1 MENRILDAI
10 RTLAAT
16 GETGSLQL
24 QSGATQGDLFFRHG
38 EVVDARVGN
47 LTGFPAVNAIAAMR
61 DAAFS
66 FDPSVAPP
74 PLSSIRPSERVVLKQ
89 FFGIHPGV
97 REEEVT
103 VELPRVAA
111 RPRRSR
117 SNLAYRVALAC
128 VVLLVLVAIAAV
140 AMRNRY
146 REQTAPTAVAASE
159 QPASTQGAPAPAI
172 LTTSKEPAVAAP
184 APATVATRKEPTS
197 TAPEPA
203 TVAAS
208 KEPTPT
214 APAPSVD
221 QPNLTGKWTVVNTVQ
236 NTSYGSYKNL
246 QIGFD
251 LSIKQDGNGFTGEGR
266 KVSENGR
273 TLPADSRT
281 PIRVKGSIEGD
292 RIEANFFEDG
302 TQRKTNGRFVWKLEK
317 AGSLNGTFS
326 STAARA
332 SGKSTARKEL

>member
-10 RTLAAT
+10 RTLAAS

-47 LTGFPAVNAIAAMR
+47 LTGFTAVNAIAAMR
-61 DAAFS
+61 DAAFN

-89 FFGIHPGV
+89 FFGIHPAV

-103 VELPRVAA
+103 VERPRVAA
-111 RPRRSR
+111 PRRSR
-117 SNLAYRVALAC
+117 STLAYRFAAVFA
-128 VVLLVLVAIAAV
+128 VLLVLVAATAV
-140 AMRNRY
+140 ALRNRY
-146 REQTAPTAVAASE
+146 REQA
-159 QPASTQGAPAPAI
+159 APAAVLSTEESAPAQVAPATAT
-172 LTTSKEPAVAAP
+172 LATNKESSPVAP
-184 APATVATRKEPTS
+184 APATVAT
-197 TAPEPA
+197 
-203 TVAAS
+203 S
-208 KEPTPT
+208 KEPVSAPVAA

-221 QPNLTGKWTVVNTVQ
+221 QPDLTGKWTVVNTIQ

-251 LSIKQDGNGFTGEGR
+251 LSIKQDGNGFTGQGR

-273 TLPADSRT
+273 ILPANSRT
-281 PIRVKGSIEGD
+281 PIHVKGSIEGD

-302 TQRKTNGRFVWKLEK
+302 TERKTNGRFVWKFDK

-326 STAARA
+326 SSAARA

>member
-1 MENRILDAI
+1 MENKILDAI
-10 RTLAAT
+10 RTLAAS

-24 QSGATQGDLFFRHG
+24 QSGTTQGDLFFRHG

-74 PLSSIRPSERVVLKQ
+74 PLSSIRPSEQVVLKQ
-89 FFGIHPGV
+89 FFGIRPAERV
-97 REEEVT
+97 EEVT

-111 RPRRSR
+111 PAYKSR
-117 SNLAYRVALAC
+117 SLLAYRLAPIFGI
-128 VVLLVLVAIAAV
+128 LLVLVAITAV
-140 AMRNRY
+140 ALRNRY
-146 REQTAPTAVAASE
+146 REETVPAPVAASDE
-159 QPASTQGAPAPAI
+159 PVSTPVAPAPAM
-172 LTTSKEPAVAAP
+172 
-184 APATVATRKEPTS
+184 
-197 TAPEPA
+197 
-203 TVAAS
+203 
-208 KEPTPT
+208 
-214 APAPSVD
+214 D
-221 QPNLTGKWTVVNTVQ
+221 QHDLTGKWTIVNTVQ

-273 TLPADSRT
+273 ALPANSRT
-281 PIRVKGSIEGD
+281 PIHVKGSIEGD

-302 TQRKTNGRFVWKLEK
+302 TLRKTNGRFVWTIDEQ
-317 AGSLNGTFS
+317 GGLNGTFV

>member
-10 RTLAAT
+10 RTLAAS

-38 EVVDARVGN
+38 ELVDARVGN

-89 FFGIHPGV
+89 FFGIHPAV

-103 VELPRVAA
+103 VELPPVAA

-117 SNLAYRVALAC
+117 SNFAYRFALAFA
-128 VVLLVLVAIAAV
+128 VLLVLVAIAAV

-146 REQTAPTAVAASE
+146 REQAAPAAVAGSE
-159 QPASTQGAPAPAI
+159 QPASTQ
-172 LTTSKEPAVAAP
+172 AAP
-184 APATVATRKEPTS
+184 APAVLTNSKEPAAAAPAPVTVATGKQ
-197 TAPEPA
+197 
-203 TVAAS
+203 
-208 KEPTPT
+208 PT
-214 APAPSVD
+214 AAPVPAVD
-221 QPNLTGKWTVVNTVQ
+221 QHDLTGKWTVVNTVQ
-236 NTSYGSYKNL
+236 NTSYGSYRNL

-273 TLPADSRT
+273 SLPADSRT
-281 PIRVKGSIEGD
+281 PIHVKGSIEGD

-302 TQRKTNGRFVWKLEK
+302 TQRKTNGRFVWKLDK

>member
-10 RTLAAT
+10 RTLAAN

-61 DAAFS
+61 DAAFN

-89 FFGIHPGV
+89 FFGIHAAQRV
-97 REEEVT
+97 EEAT
-103 VELPRVAA
+103 VELPRVVP
-111 RPRRSR
+111 PRRSR
-117 SNLAYRVALAC
+117 PKFAYRFAL
-128 VVLLVLVAIAAV
+128 VVGALLVLVAITAV
-140 AMRNRY
+140 ALRNRY
-146 REQTAPTAVAASE
+146 QEQAATATVASSE
-159 QPASTQGAPAPAI
+159 QPAPATATLARNEQPAMTI
-172 LTTSKEPAVAAP
+172 PAAP
-184 APATVATRKEPTS
+184 APATTRTS
-197 TAPEPA
+197 PAPA
-203 TVAAS
+203 TTSEQPA
-208 KEPTPT
+208 KTTP
-214 APAPSVD
+214 APAPPVD
-221 QPNLTGKWTVVNTVQ
+221 QPDLTGKWTIVNTVQ

-266 KVSENGR
+266 KISENGR
-273 TLPADSRT
+273 TLPANSRT
-281 PIRVKGSIEGD
+281 PIHVKGSIEGD

-302 TQRKTNGRFVWKLEK
+302 AQRKSNGRFVWKFDK
-317 AGSLNGTFS
+317 TGSLNGTFS
-326 STAARA
+326 SSAARA
-332 SGKSTARKEL
+332 SGRSTARKEL

>member
-10 RTLAAT
+10 RTLAAS

-38 EVVDARVGN
+38 ELVDARVGN

-89 FFGIHPGV
+89 FFGIHPAA

-111 RPRRSR
+111 PPRRSR
-117 SNLAYRVALAC
+117 SNLAYRFALAFG
-128 VVLLVLVAIAAV
+128 VLLVLLAITAV
-140 AMRNRY
+140 ALRNRY
-146 REQTAPTAVAASE
+146 REQAAPAAVASGE
-159 QPASTQGAPAPAI
+159 QPASAAGAPASAI
-172 LTTSKEPAVAAP
+172 LTTSEGQVSTPAAP
-184 APATVATRKEPTS
+184 APATVAK
-197 TAPEPA
+197 
-203 TVAAS
+203 S
-208 KEPTPT
+208 KEPAA
-214 APAPSVD
+214 APAAAPSVD
-221 QPNLTGKWTVVNTVQ
+221 QHDLTGKWTVVNTVQ
-236 NTSYGSYKNL
+236 STSYGSYKNL

-273 TLPADSRT
+273 TLPANSRT
-281 PIRVKGSIEGD
+281 PIHVKGSIEGD

-302 TQRKTNGRFVWKLEK
+302 TQRKTNGRFVWKFDK

-332 SGKSTARKEL
+332 SGKSIGRKEL

>member
-10 RTLAAT
+10 RTLAAS
-16 GETGSLQL
+16 GETGRLQL
-24 QSGATQGDLFFRHG
+24 QSGATPADLFFRHG

-89 FFGIHPGV
+89 FFGIHPAV

-103 VELPRVAA
+103 VELPRVAVP
-111 RPRRSR
+111 PRRSR
-117 SNLAYRVALAC
+117 SNLAYRFALVFA
-128 VVLLVLVAIAAV
+128 VLLVLIAAAAV

-146 REQTAPTAVAASE
+146 REQ
-159 QPASTQGAPAPAI
+159 
-172 LTTSKEPAVAAP
+172 AAP
-184 APATVATRKEPTS
+184 AA
-197 TAPEPA
+197 
-203 TVAAS
+203 VAAS
-208 KEPTPT
+208 KEPVSNRV
-214 APAPSVD
+214 APAAAPAVD
-221 QPNLTGKWTVVNTVQ
+221 QHDLNGKWTVVNTVR
-236 NTSYGSYKNL
+236 NTSYNSYKNL

-273 TLPADSRT
+273 TLPANSRT
-281 PIRVKGSIEGD
+281 PIHVKGSIEGD

-302 TQRKTNGRFVWKLEK
+302 TQRKTNGRFVWKFDK
-317 AGSLNGTFS
+317 AGGLNGTFS

>member
-10 RTLAAT
+10 RSLAAS

-66 FDPSVAPP
+66 FDPSIAPP

-89 FFGIHPGV
+89 FFGIHPAA

-111 RPRRSR
+111 PPRRSR
-117 SNLAYRVALAC
+117 STFAYRFAVAFG
-128 VVLLVLVAIAAV
+128 VLLVLVAATAV
-140 AMRNRY
+140 ALRNRY
-146 REQTAPTAVAASE
+146 REQAAPAAVAGSE
-159 QPASTQGAPAPAI
+159 QPASAPAPAI
-172 LTTSKEPAVAAP
+172 LTTNEGQAATPAAP
-184 APATVATRKEPTS
+184 APAAVATRKD
-197 TAPEPA
+197 PA
-203 TVAAS
+203 AAS
-208 KEPTPT
+208 
-214 APAPSVD
+214 APAPAVD
-221 QPNLTGKWTVVNTVQ
+221 QPDLTGKWTVVNTVQ

-251 LSIKQDGNGFTGEGR
+251 LSIKQDGNGFIGEGR

-273 TLPADSRT
+273 TLPANSRT
-281 PIRVKGSIEGD
+281 PIHVKGSIEGD

-302 TQRKTNGRFVWKLEK
+302 TQRKTNGRFVWKFDK

-332 SGKSTARKEL
+332 SGKSIARKEL

>member
-10 RTLAAT
+10 RTLAAS
-16 GETGSLQL
+16 GETGRLQL
-24 QSGATQGDLFFRHG
+24 QSGATPADLFFRHG

-89 FFGIHPGV
+89 FFGIHPAV

-103 VELPRVAA
+103 VELPRVAVP
-111 RPRRSR
+111 PRRSR
-117 SNLAYRVALAC
+117 SNLAYRFALVFA
-128 VVLLVLVAIAAV
+128 VLLVLIAAAAV

-146 REQTAPTAVAASE
+146 REQAAPAAVAASE
-159 QPASTQGAPAPAI
+159 QPVSTR
-172 LTTSKEPAVAAP
+172 V
-184 APATVATRKEPTS
+184 APAT
-197 TAPEPA
+197 
-203 TVAAS
+203 
-208 KEPTPT
+208 
-214 APAPSVD
+214 APAVD
-221 QPNLTGKWTVVNTVQ
+221 QHDLNGKWTVVNTVQ
-236 NTSYGSYKNL
+236 NTSYNSYKNL

-273 TLPADSRT
+273 TLPANSRT
-281 PIRVKGSIEGD
+281 PIHVKGSIEGD

-302 TQRKTNGRFVWKLEK
+302 TQRKTNGRFVWKFDK
-317 AGSLNGTFS
+317 AGGLNGTFS